1 MILPSTLV
9 LAGLAAAAASSIG
22 TTALDAQGAPANV
35 ATSAF
40 ILECQSSQNLD
51 PVVKAVEAQGGE
63 IGRQF
68 DSKVFYGVSVRLHNS
83 TLTTNQME
91 NMPGVTKVWPIEAE
105 KQQVE
110 LQPVQSPG
118 QRSGP
123 QRRDTSSSWNHI
135 MTQIDKLHAAG
146 FTGNGIQIGIVDTGL
161 NYTHPAFGGC
171 FGGDNCRVVA
181 GDNFSKDGNK
191 GDPMD
196 CHGHGT
202 AVAGILAGNDAN
214 FVGAAP
220 NATLAAYRVT
230 DCDSRL
236 KPEDLMAGWLQ
247 AYKDGAQIIISSTG
261 WQGSSWD
268 SHPVAA
274 AVARIVDDGVPCI
287 VGVGNAK
294 DAGLFSA
301 LTPSSGKGVTAVN
314 AFARAPG
321 AIDGPVRDA
330 PMAKFSTYGPNWDL
344 SIKPSVSAPGDDVPT
359 VNIRGEYENV
369 SGTSF
374 AGPLVGG
381 IMALMAEVRGSFDPA
396 LLNSL
401 LMSTAVPQG
410 APFSVAQQG
419 GGLVRAWDAAHATT
433 LVEPAGLAFNDT
445 LHRAQSL
452 RLRIT
457 NTAKSNVTYHLD
469 TVAAETLYTLQYG
482 SNNLKQ
488 SPPEKNAADI
498 KLSQRVLVLGPDQS
512 AFVDISAADP
522 EGLDPSRLPVWS
534 GWISIS
540 SSSSANSSSSS
551 GLLTVPYLGLSG
563 SLKEHQVLKP
573 DGAALSTRPFGPDV
587 EYDSRLSDGQYFS
600 YKINEGGSLDLELP
614 MGIKPRLGTRLAR
627 AEAVPVSPRKWLA
640 ERLKAK
646 DLKLK
651 AFTIESL
658 SHSESTRKTW
668 NGQLESG
675 DYVPVGTYKLAVRAL
690 RLFGDANIESD
701 WDWDL
706 SETVTFN
713 VGGGGGKD
721 ACKVYDSGQTTI
733 PENALFESY
742 EECLQVHGSRRG
754 PFPDL
759 PWITAPE
766 DEAERNKCIDGN
778 LTEKS
783 CGTYRFCKAHED
795 KTLEEGLKSPFM
807 SWDDCVRGH
816 ETLSTTPS
824 YQWGKQDCMDTKDES
839 TCGTDTWCSLGFG
852 TQKDNILFNSP
863 EECKWAHGIY

>member
-9 LAGLAAAAASSIG
+9 LAGHAAAAASSIG

-146 FTGNGIQIGIVDTGL
+146 FTGSGIKIGIVDTGVSLSSAYDREKKKMRKGDFLADTVIQL

-214 FVGAAP
+214 FIGAAP

-445 LHRAQSL
+445 LHREQSL

-482 SNNLKQ
+482 SNDLKQ
-488 SPPEKNAADI
+488 SPPEKKAADI

-587 EYDSRLSDGQYFS
+587 EYDSRLSDGQNFS

-690 RLFGDANIESD
+690 RLFGDANVES
-701 WDWDL
+701 DWDL

-713 VGGGGGKD
+713 VGGGG
-721 ACKVYDSGQTTI
+721 
-733 PENALFESY
+733 
-742 EECLQVHGSRRG
+742 
-754 PFPDL
+754 
-759 PWITAPE
+759 
-766 DEAERNKCIDGN
+766 
-778 LTEKS
+778 
-783 CGTYRFCKAHED
+783 AHED

-824 YQWGKQDCMDTKDES
+824 YQWRKQDCMDTKDES